1 MDRLQKLLR
10 PQIASLRPYSS
21 ARDEY
26 AVGEGSASSLI
37 LLDANENALGSMLG
51 EGLNRYPDPY
61 QTNLKREVG
70 GLISVSPEYLFL
82 GQGSDE
88 AIDLLIRAFCE
99 PKEDEILTF
108 PPTYG
113 MYEVSAA
120 VNSVKT
126 LEVPLNE
133 SFQLQVDEAKKIWTS
148 RTKLIFICSPN
159 NPTGNTVSREDIV
172 SLLESFPGY
181 VVVDEAYIDFCEDK
195 MNLPLINEYDNL
207 IVLRT
212 FSKAWGLAGIR
223 LGMAIA
229 APGVIKVLN
238 SIKPPYNIS
247 TLTERAALRGMRFSV
262 QKKKFVQIII
272 EERERLAETL
282 SKLSAVQKVYPSDA
296 NFILVRFH
304 DGGRV
309 YNALK
314 EQGII
319 VRDRGTLPG
328 LQHCLR
334 ITIGKKEENDK
345 LITIISAL

>member
-1 MDRLQKLLR
+1 MDRLQKMLR
-10 PQIASLRPYSS
+10 PQIASLKPYSS

-26 AVGEGSASSLI
+26 AVGEVSAASLT

-61 QTNLKREVG
+61 QINLKREVG
-70 GLISVSPEYLFL
+70 GLISVLPEYLFL

-99 PKEDEILTF
+99 PKEDEILIF

-120 VNSVKT
+120 VNSVHT

-133 SFQLQVDEAKKIWTS
+133 SFQLQVDEAKKTWTE
-148 RTKLIFICSPN
+148 RTKLVFVCSPN
-159 NPTGNTVSREDIV
+159 NPTGNTVSREDII

-181 VVVDEAYIDFCEDK
+181 IVVDEAYIDFCEEK
-195 MNLPLINEYDNL
+195 MILPLINQYDNL

-229 APGVIKVLN
+229 APGVVRVLN

-272 EERERLAETL
+272 EERKRLSDSLLEARVVE
-282 SKLSAVQKVYPSDA
+282 KVYPSDA
-296 NFILVRFH
+296 NFILVRFS
-304 DGGRV
+304 DGPRV
-309 YNALK
+309 YNTLK
-314 EQGII
+314 ERGVI
-319 VRDRGTLPG
+319 VRDRGSLPG
-328 LQHCLR
+328 LEHCLR
-334 ITIGKKEENDK
+334 ITIGKKKDNDQ
-345 LITIISAL
+345 LISIISAL